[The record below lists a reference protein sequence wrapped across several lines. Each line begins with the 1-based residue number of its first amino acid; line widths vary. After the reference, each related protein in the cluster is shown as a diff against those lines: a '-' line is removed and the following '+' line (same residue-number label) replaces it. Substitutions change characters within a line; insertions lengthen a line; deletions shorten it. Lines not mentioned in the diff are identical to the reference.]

1 MSSGGTAHLVADV
14 RVRVNGQQLPSAA
27 HDDLVSVTAFE
38 DLDAPAMFAL
48 KLVNW
53 DAQQLRV
60 SWSDST
66 LFKLGA
72 TVEVQMGYIDQLA
85 TILTGEVTGLEPEF
99 NATSAPLVTVRGY
112 DRSHRLMRG
121 RRTRTF
127 TEIKDSE
134 IAQQLAKDAGLSVQA
149 EDTRI
154 KHPYLYQHNQT
165 DYEFLL
171 ERAARINYELR
182 VQNKTLSFKPPQNTK
197 PATLTLDV
205 GLDLLSFSARLSSV
219 GQSPEV
225 SVRGWDPK
233 NKKAIVASASQ
244 QTSTMA
250 GRAGGPASSRQ
261 AFGSASAGVVE
272 QPIVSAA
279 EAQQIADAQFNDS
292 ALRYVTAEATC
303 PGRNDLHAGSVI
315 KINGVGTR
323 FSGDYYVVS
332 VRHAFD
338 GTNGFQT
345 SFSARRNAA

>member
-1 MSSGGTAHLVADV
+1 MSSGGPEHLVADV
-14 RVRVNGQQLPSAA
+14 SVRVNGQPLPSAA
-27 HDDLVSVTAFE
+27 HEDLVSVTAFE

-48 KLVNW
+48 RLVNW
-53 DAQQLRV
+53 DTQQLRIT
-60 SWSDST
+60 WSDST

-72 TVEVQMGYIDQLA
+72 AVEIQMGYVNHLA

-99 NATSAPLVTVRGY
+99 SATGAPTVTVRGY

-134 IAQQLAKDAGLSVQA
+134 IARQLAKDAGLSAQSD
-149 EDTRI
+149 DTRI

-171 ERAARINYELR
+171 QRAARINYELR
-182 VQNKTLSFKPPQNTK
+182 VQDKTLSFRPRQNAK

-205 GLDLLSFSARLSSV
+205 GSDLLSFSARLSSV

-233 NKKAIVASASQ
+233 TKKAIVASASQ

-250 GRAGGPASSRQ
+250 GNAGGPASSRQ
-261 AFGSASAGVVE
+261 AFGSASAAVVE

-279 EAQQIADAQFNDS
+279 EAQQIADAQFNDA

-303 PGRNDLHAGSVI
+303 AGRNDLHAGSVI
-315 KINGVGTR
+315 KIKGAGTR
-323 FSGDYYVVS
+323 FSGDYYVMS
-332 VRHAFD
+332 VRHVFD
-338 GTNGFQT
+338 GTDGFQT